1 MINLAYNLANIINT
15 RNSTNHKNLLNSNPK
30 TFPVSVREKEGLSI
44 NRRGSRNI
52 SKSKEGVMGI
62 LDVWTTCTLAGFFRG
77 RGIGGWLHRNSTY
90 VQEVQAAKHSET
102 PFFSLNKHKR
112 KRKISLGIGVLVLL
126 EYRHYKHKMQNYI
139 YSKPLINVKCV
150 CRLLSFSH
158 VWLIRGFN
166 SCTKKK

>member
-62 LDVWTTCTLAGFFRG
+62 LDVWTTCTLAGVFRG
-77 RGIGGWLHRNSTY
+77 RGIGGCI
-90 VQEVQAAKHSET
+90 ET
-102 PFFSLNKHKR
+102 PPMFRRSRQQNIQKLLFFLWISINENVKLASALVFSYSLN
-112 KRKISLGIGVLVLL
+112 IDITS
-126 EYRHYKHKMQNYI
+126 
-139 YSKPLINVKCV
+139 
-150 CRLLSFSH
+150 
-158 VWLIRGFN
+158 IRCKTIFTAN
-166 SCTKKK
+166 P